1 MRMHHRHMHRGHFG
15 GVIKFVI
22 GTCFLSLVLGY
33 PVMLLW
39 NWIAVE
45 LFHAPVVTYIQGA
58 GIFLLSRFIMG
69 PIFPLMP
76 MRHFTHHHLD
86 GDTDDGC
93 GGWHKWHYYDRFW
106 KEEGKA
112 AFKAYIERIK
122 AEREAGKK

>member
-39 NWIAVE
+39 NWLAVG
-45 LFHAPVVTYIQGA
+45 LFNAPVITYIQGA

-76 MRHFTHHHLD
+76 MRHFPHHHFE
-86 GDTDDGC
+86 DDDDEYR
-93 GGWHKWHYYDRFW
+93 GWNKWHYYDRFW

-112 AFKAYIERIK
+112 AFKVYIERIK
-122 AEREAGKK
+122 AEKESGKK